1 MKARVPAT
9 VAFLAAA
16 LASAV
21 SGLSFIRHSGAQ
33 RMEKLAPVETVTVAP
48 GTFTYRLPG
57 EYLRDGR
64 PVGDLTSAGY
74 GHTLGASVGLG
85 YVTRA
90 DGGAADAAWLEAGKF
105 EVDFAGV
112 RLKAKVGLKAPFD
125 PAGVRIKL

>member
-21 SGLSFIRHSGAQ
+21 SGLSFIRHAGAQ

-64 PVGDLTSAGY
+64 PVDAPTRQVTFRTGFGIMKYQVGADDYANRAKANGFGFSGDERWQATRK
-74 GHTLGASVGLG
+74 GA
-85 YVTRA
+85 
-90 DGGAADAAWLEAGKF
+90 
-105 EVDFAGV
+105 
-112 RLKAKVGLKAPFD
+112 
-125 PAGVRIKL
+125 